1 LECARAGVR
10 GPGKGVGLEVV
21 HHHLRDQ
28 RGAGAAAGAAQ
39 GARPLRVPDRRAAA
53 GRGPRL
59 QVSLTRVL
67 LTHHLPLTLSLSLD
81 IIDHLQTAAE
91 ADQELGR
98 VAHRPRLQHR
108 QNLQCAQ
115 TGAADRHDERL
126 PQLPH
131 YLAGE

>member
-53 GRGPRL
+53 GRRSRL

-67 LTHHLPLTLSLSLD
+67 LTLHLPLSHSLD
-81 IIDHLQTAAE
+81 VIDHLQTAAE

-98 VAHRPRLQHR
+98 VAHRPRLQHG

-115 TGAADRHDERL
+115 TGAANRHDERL

>member
-28 RGAGAAAGAAQ
+28 RGAGAAAGTAQ

-67 LTHHLPLTLSLSLD
+67 LTHHLPLTLSLS
-81 IIDHLQTAAE
+81 
-91 ADQELGR
+91 R
-98 VAHRPRLQHR
+98 YYRPF
-108 QNLQCAQ
+108 
-115 TGAADRHDERL
+115 ADRC
-126 PQLPH
+126 
-131 YLAGE
+131 